1 MHNCNNT
8 IQIVTYYT
16 ELYHTINYITI
27 EIAYISYIHN
37 NVDIFLLKHLTRNY
51 IFGRLLDDRIISLR
65 GKVGPVKL
73 VYIVYRSTC
82 TKPGH

>member
-65 GKVGPVKL
+65 GKDWANETSL
-73 VYIVYRSTC
+73 YSL
-82 TKPGH
+82 